1 MLTNFSYFCVKYA
14 KRIRMYFLCLNNKGY
29 TLYIIRYEMENL
41 QIAETAKSPFINFDC
56 DNGFLEVRG
65 RSIIENTFAFYEPV
79 FKVLSEYVQNPK
91 DKTTVHLS
99 LDYYN
104 TSSQIWIYNI
114 LKELNKINEIQGKEV
129 DIIWYYSDSDLLEAG
144 RDFQNVSKVPIVLK
158 ETGDG
163 IDEEDL

>member
-1 MLTNFSYFCVKYA
+1 MIVVTLRLKNA
-14 KRIRMYFLCLNNKGY
+14 Y
-29 TLYIIRYEMENL
+29 TLYNIEMQHL
-41 QIAETAKSPFINFDC
+41 QIAETAKSPYINFDC

-79 FKVLSEYVQNPK
+79 FKVLSEYVQNPQ

-114 LKELNKINEIQGKEV
+114 LKELNKINEIPGKDV

-158 ETGDG
+158 ETGEG
-163 IDEEDL
+163 AGEEEEL

>member
-1 MLTNFSYFCVKYA
+1 MQH
-14 KRIRMYFLCLNNKGY
+14 
-29 TLYIIRYEMENL
+29 L
-41 QIAETAKSPFINFDC
+41 QIAETAKSPYINFDC

-79 FKVLSEYVQNPK
+79 FKVLSEYVQNPQ

-114 LKELNKINEIQGKEV
+114 LKELNKINEIPGKDV

-144 RDFQNVSKVPIVLK
+144 RDFQNVSKV
-158 ETGDG
+158 
-163 IDEEDL
+163 